1 MADCSFSTNLSN
13 GAKAGILGLL
23 IGGMIAAFKGLGVKL
38 PPRKRDSGGGGSG
51 RGSGGGR
58 GTRSR
63 SPSPTTPTAT

>member
-38 PPRKRDSGGGGSG
+38 PAK
-51 RGSGGGR
+51 
-58 GTRSR
+58 R
-63 SPSPTTPTAT
+63 SPSPGPTPPPRAPRRTSR